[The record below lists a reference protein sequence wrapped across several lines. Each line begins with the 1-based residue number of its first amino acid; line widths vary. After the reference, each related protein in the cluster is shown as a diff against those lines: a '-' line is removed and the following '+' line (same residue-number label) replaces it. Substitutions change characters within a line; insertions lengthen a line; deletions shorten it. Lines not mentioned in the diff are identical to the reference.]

1 MISRKARAC
10 VRLVRVVNSLMVGLA
25 VIVGLVIVLGRNVAS
40 LGTGRLIMAYMTGFF
55 ISGASMVLNDIVDVE
70 IDRVNAPDRPI
81 ASGVITVREA
91 WACHLTLAF
100 LGLASSAPLGI
111 WPLIVALAGWLLGVA
126 YDLWGKRSGFPGN
139 LMVALATSLPFPYA
153 LAVAGVVERRILVY
167 WAMVFLTVLGR
178 EIVKDIADVEG
189 DREAG
194 VRSLPIIWGA
204 RRSAL
209 LAAAFYLV
217 AVALSPLPLIWGD
230 VNPLAYAP
238 LVVIVDAILVWE
250 SVGIILDPS
259 RERALKSKKR
269 VLWGMLIGLIAFLTA
284 GLVGR

>member
-1 MISRKARAC
+1 MPPRKARAC
-10 VRLVRVVNSLMVGLA
+10 IRLVRVANSLMVGLA

-40 LGTGRLIMAYMTGFF
+40 LGVGRLTLAYMTGFF
-55 ISGASMVLNDIVDVE
+55 ISGASMVLNDIADIE
-70 IDRVNAPDRPI
+70 IDRVNAPDRPL
-81 ASGVITVREA
+81 ASGAITTREA
-91 WACHLTLAF
+91 WACHFILAF
-100 LGLASSAPLGI
+100 LGLASSAPLGL
-111 WPLIVALAGWLLGVA
+111 WPLIVALTGWLLGVA

-139 LMVALATSLPFPYA
+139 IMVALATSLPFPYA

-178 EIVKDIADVEG
+178 EIVKDIADIEG

-194 VRSLPIIWGA
+194 VRSLPIVWGA
-204 RRSAL
+204 KRSAIV
-209 LAAAFYLV
+209 AATFYLA

-230 VNPLAYAP
+230 VNPLAYTP
-238 LVVIVDAILVWE
+238 LVIVVDVILVWE
-250 SVGIILDPS
+250 SIGIVLDPS

-269 VLWGMLIGLIAFLTA
+269 VLLGMLIGLIAFLIA